1 MTDGLVGAWEIKEH
15 RITLG
20 GGIVL
25 LALQVI
31 LVLFLLLV
39 VYVLLVLFVL
49 LVLHGLL
56 VLLVLLKEQWWITP
70 GGGD

>member
-25 LALQVI
+25 ILAVSTRNTC
-31 LVLFLLLV
+31 V
-39 VYVLLVLFVL
+39 VS
-49 LVLHGLL
+49 
-56 VLLVLLKEQWWITP
+56 ITCSVCITCIVCITCVTQRAVVDHT
-70 GGGD
+70 GRW

>member
-1 MTDGLVGAWEIKEH
+1 MGDQRAQDHTGRWYC
-15 RITLG
+15 ITVYL
-20 GGIVL
+20 
-25 LALQVI
+25 I
-31 LVLFLLLV
+31 LVLFV
-39 VYVLLVLFVL
+39 IVLLVLFVF